1 MVIKKCDCELH
12 GCLSRE
18 VKRYTMEEAS
28 MTDEK
33 VKRSLIPRGVK
44 VLSGK
49 I

>member
-1 MVIKKCDCELH
+1 MVTKKWDYELH

-18 VKRYTMEEAS
+18 VKRYAMEEAS
-28 MTDEK
+28 MNE
-33 VKRSLIPRGVK
+33 KRSLIPRGVK

>member
-1 MVIKKCDCELH
+1 MVTKKWDCELH

-18 VKRYTMEEAS
+18 VKRYAMEEAS
-28 MTDEK
+28 MNEK
-33 VKRSLIPRGVK
+33 VERSLIPRGVK